1 MTAFFLYKK
10 IYLRTMRVIGLMSG
24 TSLDGIDLVCCDFSV
39 SNNKYSYVVS
49 HSKCIKYTLDWKS
62 KLNNAIELNALELQL
77 LDIELAEKFSS
88 EINTFIKEN
97 KIEDIDLISSH
108 GHTVFHQPNKKL
120 SLQIG
125 AGHIIANNCKID
137 TVCDFRKEDVAK
149 GGQGAPLVPIG
160 DQYLFSIYDYCLNI
174 GGIANVS
181 FQLNDKRVAYDI
193 CAANMVFN
201 HYANQK
207 NLEFDEDGLIASS
220 GEINFELLEQ
230 LNSLEYYQIA
240 FPKSLGK
247 EWVFKNVIE
256 TIDQYDISIENKL
269 RTFTEH
275 IALQIAANCSTWG
288 EVRSNMLVTGGGA
301 YNKFLIEKI
310 QSHTS
315 TEIIIPDKI
324 TVDFKEAII
333 FAFLGYLKY
342 NNINNCLASVT
353 GASHDH
359 SSGVVYRYQ

>member
-1 MTAFFLYKK
+1 
-10 IYLRTMRVIGLMSG
+10 MRVIGLMSG
-24 TSLDGIDLVCCDFSV
+24 TSLDGIDLVCCDFSADA
-39 SNNKYSYVVS
+39 NKYSYEVTY
-49 HSKCIKYTLDWKS
+49 SKCVKYNADWKI
-62 KLNNAIELNALELQL
+62 KLDQAIELSAIELQL
-77 LDIELAEKFSS
+77 LDIELAEKFSI
-88 EINTFIKEN
+88 EINQFIKEN
-97 KIEDIDLISSH
+97 NITNIDLISSH
-108 GHTVFHQPNKKL
+108 GHTIFHQPEKKL

-160 DQYLFSIYDYCLNI
+160 DQYLFAIYDYCLNI

-181 FQLNDKRVAYDI
+181 FQLNEKRIAYDI

-207 NLEFDEDGLIASS
+207 DLEYDKDGLIASS
-220 GEINFELLEQ
+220 GEIKNELLKQ
-230 LNSLEYYQIA
+230 LNDLEYYQKN

-247 EWVFKNVIE
+247 EWVFENILK
-256 TIDQYDISIENKL
+256 TIDNYDISIENKL
-269 RTFTEH
+269 RSFTEH

-288 EVRSNMLVTGGGA
+288 DSRTNMLVTGGGA
-301 YNKFLIEKI
+301 YNKFLIERI
-310 QSHTS
+310 QAHTS
-315 TEIIIPDKI
+315 TEIIIPNEI

-342 NNINNCLASVT
+342 NGKNNCLASVT
-353 GASHDH
+353 GANYDH
-359 SSGVVYRYQ
+359 SSGVIYRYQ

>member
-1 MTAFFLYKK
+1 
-10 IYLRTMRVIGLMSG
+10 MRVIGLMSG
-24 TSLDGIDLVCCDFSV
+24 TSLDGIDLVCCDFTV
-39 SNNKYSYVVS
+39 IGNKYSYEVRY
-49 HSKCIKYTLDWKS
+49 SKCIKYTAEWKE
-62 KLNNAIELNALELQL
+62 KLNQAIELNALELNL
-77 LDIELAEKFSS
+77 LDIELAEKFSK
-88 EINTFIKEN
+88 EINLFIEESNIEN
-97 KIEDIDLISSH
+97 VDLISSH
-108 GHTVFHQPNKKL
+108 GHTIFHQPNKKL

-125 AGHIIANNCKID
+125 AGHLIASNCKID

-160 DQYLFSIYDYCLNI
+160 DQFLFSIYDYCLNI

-181 FQLNDKRVAYDI
+181 FDLNNKRIAYDI

-207 NLEFDEDGLIASS
+207 GLEFDEDGLLASS
-220 GEINFELLEQ
+220 GEINTELLER
-230 LNSLEYYQIA
+230 LNSLEYYQLS

-247 EWVFKNVIE
+247 EWVFENVIT
-256 TIDQYDISIENKL
+256 TIDQFEISIENKL

-288 EVRSNMLVTGGGA
+288 DSRTNMLVTGGGA
-301 YNKFLIEKI
+301 YNKFLIERI
-310 QSHTS
+310 QSQTS
-315 TEIIIPDKI
+315 TEIIIPNKI

-342 NNINNCLASVT
+342 NKINNCLASVT

-359 SSGVVYRYQ
+359 SSGVIYKYQ

>member
-1 MTAFFLYKK
+1 
-10 IYLRTMRVIGLMSG
+10 MRVIGLMSG
-24 TSLDGIDLVCCDFSV
+24 TSLDGIDLVCCDFSTDRD
-39 SNNKYSYVVS
+39 KYSYVVAY
-49 HSKCIKYTLDWKS
+49 SKCIKYNSDWKT
-62 KLNNAIELNALELQL
+62 KLNEAIGFSALELQL
-77 LDIELAEKFSS
+77 LDIELAEYFSK
-88 EINTFIKEN
+88 EIKLFVEEN
-97 KIEDIDLISSH
+97 KIKNVDLISSH
-108 GHTVFHQPNKKL
+108 GHTIFHQPNKKL

-137 TVCDFRKEDVAK
+137 TVCDFRKEDVVK

-160 DQYLFSIYDYCLNI
+160 DQFLFSIYDYCLNI

-181 FQLNDKRVAYDI
+181 FNLNNKRIAYDI
-193 CAANMVFN
+193 CTANMVFN
-201 HYANQK
+201 HYANQR

-220 GEINFELLEQ
+220 GEINTELLER
-230 LNSLEYYQIA
+230 LNSLEYYQLP

-247 EWVFKNVIE
+247 EWVFENVIK
-256 TIDQYDISIENKL
+256 TIDQFEISIENKL

-288 EVRSNMLVTGGGA
+288 DSRTNMLVTGGGA
-301 YNKFLIEKI
+301 YNKFLIERI
-310 QSHTS
+310 QSQTS

-359 SSGVVYRYQ
+359 SSGVIYRYQ

>member
-1 MTAFFLYKK
+1 
-10 IYLRTMRVIGLMSG
+10 MRVIGLMSG

-39 SNNKYSYVVS
+39 SDNKYSYVVS
-49 HSKCIKYTLDWKS
+49 YSKCIKYNADWKE
-62 KLNNAIELNALELQL
+62 KLNQAIELTAIELQL
-77 LDIELAEKFSS
+77 LDIELAEKFSK
-88 EINTFIKEN
+88 EINLFIEEN
-97 KIEDIDLISSH
+97 NIENVDLISSH
-108 GHTVFHQPNKKL
+108 GHTIFHQPSKKL

-125 AGHIIANNCKID
+125 AGHIIANTCKID

-160 DQYLFSIYDYCLNI
+160 DQFLFSIYDYCLNI

-181 FQLNDKRVAYDI
+181 FQINDKRIAYDI

-207 NLEFDEDGLIASS
+207 GLEFDEDGLLASS
-220 GEINFELLEQ
+220 GEINTELLDR
-230 LNSLEYYQIA
+230 LNSLEYYQLP

-247 EWVFKNVIE
+247 EWVFENIIT
-256 TIDQYDISIENKL
+256 TIDQFEISIENKL

-288 EVRSNMLVTGGGA
+288 DSRTNMLVTGGGA
-301 YNKFLIEKI
+301 YNKFLIERI
-310 QSHTS
+310 QSQTS
-315 TEIIIPDKI
+315 TEIIIPDTI

-353 GASHDH
+353 GASYDH
-359 SSGVVYRYQ
+359 SSGVIYRYQ

>member
-1 MTAFFLYKK
+1 
-10 IYLRTMRVIGLMSG
+10 MRVIGLMSG
-24 TSLDGIDLVCCDFSV
+24 TSLDGIDLVCCDFTV
-39 SNNKYSYVVS
+39 NDNKYSYEVRY
-49 HSKCIKYTLDWKS
+49 SKCIKYNAEWKE
-62 KLNNAIELNALELQL
+62 KLNQAIELTALDLQL
-77 LDIELAEKFSS
+77 LDIELAEKFSK
-88 EINTFIKEN
+88 EINLFIREN
-97 KIEDIDLISSH
+97 NIENVDLISSH
-108 GHTVFHQPNKKL
+108 GHTIFHQPNKKL

-125 AGHIIANNCKID
+125 AGHVIANDCKID

-160 DQYLFSIYDYCLNI
+160 DQFLFSIYDYCLNI

-181 FQLNDKRVAYDI
+181 FDLNNKRIAYDI

-207 NLEFDEDGLIASS
+207 GLEFDEDGLLAAS
-220 GEINFELLEQ
+220 GEINTELLEQ
-230 LNSLEYYQIA
+230 LNSLEYYQLP

-247 EWVFKNVIE
+247 EWVFENVIT
-256 TIDQYDISIENKL
+256 TIDQFEISIENKL

-288 EVRSNMLVTGGGA
+288 DSRINMLVTGGGA
-301 YNKFLIEKI
+301 YNKFLMERI
-310 QSHTS
+310 QSQTS
-315 TEIIIPDKI
+315 TEIILPDKI

-353 GASHDH
+353 GANHDH
-359 SSGVVYRYQ
+359 SSGVIYKYQ